1 MTCLPWGFPVAA
13 VALEVL
19 AVCVTLTPGPSG
31 SAATA
36 PTAPTAPTAGTPKC
50 AEASSPRRTVKR

>member
-1 MTCLPWGFPVAA
+1 MTCLPWRFPVAA
-13 VALEVL
+13 VALGVL

-36 PTAPTAPTAGTPKC
+36 PTAGTPKC